1 VVLDVEELMEPML
14 LEVVDEEALEVL
26 EEPLVFVVLTKLE
39 VLEVKEELNELA
51 KDVLDGTL
59 DVVLLDTPDACDEDV
74 EDDDELVIPVVE
86 LD

>member
-1 VVLDVEELMEPML
+1 MEPVL
-14 LEVVDEEALEVL
+14 LEVVDEEALDVL
-26 EEPLVFVVLTKLE
+26 EEPLMLVVLTELE
-39 VLEVKEELNELA
+39 VLEVIEELNEVV

-74 EDDDELVIPVVE
+74 DDDDKLVMPVVK